1 MQAAAGH
8 IVRSPSATATDS
20 CISFLRLGCLPW
32 RLEEAPMPTPIFR
45 DVCMPQDGRPQFA
58 YRNETVPLLQMA
70 HTPLACENTCR
81 FFVCGSA
88 HIARAKVAL
97 CCFWVQAL
105 YVAIVREYE
114 APRDLGGKEC
124 HPRTQHM
131 PLIDC
136 DWMRRIADDV
146 CPSAAPSA
154 CAETGGLRLEALELE
169 DSVLARLLSMSTV
182 MAFVLAL
189 LIAQV
194 CILCVKRASLTRSET
209 RNAAVDENCALV
221 HVALLPPPGVC
232 TCK

>member
-8 IVRSPSATATDS
+8 IVRSPLSAVTDN

-45 DVCMPQDGRPQFA
+45 DMCMPPDGSPYFA

-88 HIARAKVAL
+88 HIGRAKVAL
-97 CCFWVQAL
+97 CCLWVQAL
-105 YVAIVREYE
+105 YVAIVRKHE
-114 APRDLGGKEC
+114 PPQDLGGGEC

-131 PLIDC
+131 DLIDC

-146 CPSAAPSA
+146 CPSAPPSA

-169 DSVLARLLSMSTV
+169 DSVLAKLLSMSTLT
-182 MAFVLAL
+182 ALVLAFL
-189 LIAQV
+189 VAQV
-194 CILCVKRASLTRSET
+194 CILCVKHTSLMHSKTL
-209 RNAAVDENCALV
+209 NAAGDKNCAQL
-221 HVALLPPPGVC
+221 HAALLPPPGVC
-232 TCK
+232 QCR